1 MDLGEPARPFWICA
15 NIPVGGGIEISM
27 LPPLIASEDDAGHLA
42 SGQFMHPSI
51 RDRELLVSGTYFAPQ
66 SSSPSHLIL
75 LS

>member
-1 MDLGEPARPFWICA
+1 
-15 NIPVGGGIEISM
+15 M